1 MEWQVDVAISCFI
14 FGSLDSLQIFQ
25 QRREYLAKGLNL
37 LTALKQAGILH
48 ANKDWTGWFNNSLR
62 SLKSIAQSL
71 IYRQKT
77 SEQALRVDRPPPFLS
92 LAPPP
97 PRLPLRSSV
106 LPRRTPCCSS
116 PRSAPLPA
124 HKSIDRRHCAPAPD
138 RSRPAQR
145 RWCRQAVWA
154 GSAPFSLNRL
164 SIRLLLPQGSD
175 AHPAPHAQHHA
186 FPVR

>member
-1 MEWQVDVAISCFI
+1 MQETNEGLVQRDPANMEWQVDVAISCFI

-37 LTALKQAGILH
+37 LTALKQAGRLH

-77 SEQALRVDRPPPFLS
+77 SEQALRVDRLPPFLS

-106 LPRRTPCCSS
+106 SCTQFPSWLSLSNIALARCLQSCEAGLIGSISTVTNRTS
-116 PRSAPLPA
+116 PP
-124 HKSIDRRHCAPAPD
+124 HVHVDREGERAT
-138 RSRPAQR
+138 
-145 RWCRQAVWA
+145 
-154 GSAPFSLNRL
+154 G
-164 SIRLLLPQGSD
+164 G
-175 AHPAPHAQHHA
+175 
-186 FPVR
+186 